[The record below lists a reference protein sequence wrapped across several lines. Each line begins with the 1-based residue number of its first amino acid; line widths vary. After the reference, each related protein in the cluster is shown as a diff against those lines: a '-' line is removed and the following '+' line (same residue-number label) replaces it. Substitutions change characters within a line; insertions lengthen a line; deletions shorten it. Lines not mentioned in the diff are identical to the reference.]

1 MFDLIATVSQ
11 VAHTVYQ
18 FFFPDNE
25 DHRPLQSHESQPPVR
40 RRDERQHRQ
49 TIDSSQRDPTL
60 LEAYATL
67 RARAKQEGDLMAQYF
82 QQSKEAYERR
92 DRARA
97 KLLSEE
103 GKRHATKMEKLNA
116 QASATIFKENNQ
128 DKAAC
133 EVDLHGLYVKEAIAY
148 SQQAIAD
155 AGRRGDSEIRL
166 IVGQGNHSEGGVSRL
181 KPAIQESMQ
190 ERGHRVEVDPRNPG
204 VLLVRLGGRW

>member
-1 MFDLIATVSQ
+1 VLRGQREAAFLVPCHEADSTVRPVRPGASFFTTYSTMFDLIAAVSQ

-49 TIDSSQRDPTL
+49 TIDSSQRDPTP

-116 QASATIFKENNQ
+116 QASATIFKGKLVSIFSWLNVTDN
-128 DKAAC
+128 C
-133 EVDLHGLYVKEAIAY
+133 
-148 SQQAIAD
+148 SQKT
-155 AGRRGDSEIRL
+155 IR
-166 IVGQGNHSEGGVSRL
+166 
-181 KPAIQESMQ
+181 
-190 ERGHRVEVDPRNPG
+190 
-204 VLLVRLGGRW
+204 